1 MRRSAVGTARA
12 LVGPTSVLASC
23 VSLQSA
29 AALATTTFA
38 TFGTAGTGALRFV
51 AGAIALLVFTRP
63 RVSGRSRG
71 AWLMIIA
78 LGVSTAATNLFLY
91 AAIARIPLA
100 LAGTLVFVGPLTLTL
115 LGARRRRDLVWA
127 IVAAGGVVLLSR
139 PGVTASVSGVV
150 FALAAAASVAIS
162 ILLARRAGQQ
172 SDGLQSLSLSIVVAA
187 VLTFPIGIRAALAT
201 PSAGA
206 VVTVAAVGIL
216 GIAIPYALEF
226 SALRRVG
233 VRTYGILLSLDPAV
247 AALAG
252 LLLLGQRLETAE
264 VIGIALVMSAS
275 LGVIATERSGR

>member
-1 MRRSAVGTARA
+1 M
-12 LVGPTSVLASC
+12 
-23 VSLQSA
+23 
-29 AALATTTFA
+29 
-38 TFGTAGTGALRFV
+38 
-51 AGAIALLVFTRP
+51 IA
-63 RVSGRSRG
+63 
-71 AWLMIIA
+71 A

-115 LGARRRRDLVWA
+115 LGARRRRDLMWA
-127 IVAAGGVVLLSR
+127 IAAAGGVVLLSR

-172 SDGLQSLSLSIVVAA
+172 SDGLQALSLSIVVAA
-187 VLTFPIGIRAALAT
+187 VLTFPIGIRAAFAT
-201 PSAGA
+201 PDAGA
-206 VVTVAAVGIL
+206 LLTVTAVGIL

-233 VRTYGILLSLDPAV
+233 VKTYGILLSLDPVV

-275 LGVIATERSGR
+275 VGVIATERSGR